1 MHHKKRLIEKIK
13 EEHDYLK
20 DEKIIKEWEIA
31 KRSKKHTDSVEDT
44 WEITIADENP
54 LKKKMREFDKKVNNR
69 KKRLKRKVVRRA

>member
-20 DEKIIKEWEIA
+20 QEKIIKEWEIA

-54 LKKKMREFDKKVNNR
+54 LKKKMEKLGQKIRKRKRFR
-69 KKRLKRKVVRRA
+69 KKLIRKA